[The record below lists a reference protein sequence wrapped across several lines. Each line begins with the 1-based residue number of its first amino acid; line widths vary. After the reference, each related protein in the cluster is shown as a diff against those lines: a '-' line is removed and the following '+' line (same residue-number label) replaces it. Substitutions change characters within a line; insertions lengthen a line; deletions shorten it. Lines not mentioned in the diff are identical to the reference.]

1 MYYRTTDVATLQ
13 SPKWQ
18 DNHKTI
24 LSNGRVQPPFETFK
38 AAVNVA
44 LRGVE
49 FCHIGS
55 DWAYVYRKGDTH
67 ALGKIGYGD
76 MLKNATGSNQYGV
89 SSRRIVNG
97 KYRDDSEHHF
107 IAASKTLKVAV
118 ATAATHLV
126 PLSVQEAMYA
136 SRTHFQNKSGEEL
149 QRVSKV
155 VDERYDNTVRDKSL
169 GIREALNSRLMK
181 ELRVLVDAGYSFMDP
196 SLTGELKAMFEAQ
209 TAFVEL
215 STIQKKPLY
224 FVKITESFGQT
235 IGQVALVN
243 WAKYRYNRDCEVDG
257 TLMHAPAEHLP
268 QFILGG
274 IAVLSM
280 VEPNQYVPGVGMRV
294 DDRQFFI
301 AEQVEG

>member
-1 MYYRTTDVATLQ
+1 MYYLTTDVATLQ

-24 LSNGRVQPPFETFK
+24 LSNDRVQPQFETFK

-49 FCHIGS
+49 FCHIGN

-76 MLKNATGSNQYGV
+76 MLKNTTGENQYGV
-89 SSRRIVNG
+89 NSRRIVNG
-97 KYRDDSEHHF
+97 KYRDDSEYHH
-107 IAASKTLKVAV
+107 IAASKNMKVAV
-118 ATAATHLV
+118 TTAATHLV

-136 SRTHFQNKSGEEL
+136 SRTQFQNKSGEEL

-169 GIREALNSRLMK
+169 GAREALNSRLMK

-209 TAFVEL
+209 MAFVEL

-235 IGQVALVN
+235 IGQVALVD
-243 WAKYRYNRDCEVDG
+243 WAKYRYNRDYEVDG

-301 AEQVEG
+301 AEQVEE

>member
-1 MYYRTTDVATLQ
+1 MYYRTVDVATLQ
-13 SPKWQ
+13 STKWQ
-18 DNHKTI
+18 DNHNTV
-24 LSNGRVQPPFETFK
+24 LSYNRVRPEFETFK
-38 AAVNVA
+38 AAVNAA

-49 FCHIGS
+49 FCHTS
-55 DWAYVYRKGDTH
+55 NDWAYVYRKGDTH

-76 MLKNATGSNQYGV
+76 MLKNASGHGQYGV
-89 SSRRIVNG
+89 SSRRIANG

-107 IAASKTLKVAV
+107 IAASKIMKVAV

-136 SRTHFQNKSGEEL
+136 SRTQFQNKSGEEL

-155 VDERYDNTVRDKSL
+155 VDERYDNTVRDNSL

-181 ELRVLVDAGYSFMDP
+181 ELRVLVDAGYSFVDP
-196 SLTGELKAMFEAQ
+196 SLSGELKAMFEAQ
-209 TAFVEL
+209 AAFVEL

-235 IGQVALVN
+235 VGHVALVD
-243 WAKYRYNRDCEVDG
+243 WSKYRYNREHEAGG
-257 TLMHAPAEHLP
+257 TLMHAPVEHLP

-280 VEPNQYVPGVGMRV
+280 VEPHHYVAGVGMRV

-301 AEQVEG
+301 AEQVEE